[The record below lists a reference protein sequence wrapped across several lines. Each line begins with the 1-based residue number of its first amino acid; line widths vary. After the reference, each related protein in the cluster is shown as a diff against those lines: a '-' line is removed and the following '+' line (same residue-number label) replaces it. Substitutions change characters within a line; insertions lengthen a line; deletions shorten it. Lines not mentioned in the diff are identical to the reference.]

1 MATTEW
7 QPSFKKCFHTTVCV
21 SSFAFVVQLFVHFLR
36 VYYCCYRAFTLAW
49 FWPTESIQT
58 SRKRTAKEKQGE
70 RRNCKCQAHVL
81 PPPLLSTVLEPFLL
95 SSCRS
100 AGHELCI
107 GLVWDTPGVH
117 SHFAQVC
124 VCLYVCAGG
133 VNYQTYIWSGRLW
146 GREMPEHDFPSFF
159 CLPLTLSLP
168 PFSPSLHSSVISVT
182 PRRPRFSIDSNSVLS
197 ALLWIPSFHLALWM
211 AEKNRGENWPFLSLL
226 SLSLHV
232 SVFVCVRLFVRVC
245 GGGCGVDIG

>member
-1 MATTEW
+1 MF
-7 QPSFKKCFHTTVCV
+7 SHHSLCKLLCFCGAALCTLPPGV
-21 SSFAFVVQLFVHFLR
+21 LFV
-36 VYYCCYRAFTLAW
+36 CPQRAYKH
-49 FWPTESIQT
+49 PGKGRQKKN
-58 SRKRTAKEKQGE
+58 RE
-70 RRNCKCQAHVL
+70 REETVSVKL
-81 PPPLLSTVLEPFLL
+81 MFSPLLSSPLCWNPSSFHLAAALVMNYALGSCEIRQESTPTLL
-95 SSCRS
+95 R
-100 AGHELCI
+100 
-107 GLVWDTPGVH
+107 
-117 SHFAQVC
+117 C

>member
-1 MATTEW
+1 MF
-7 QPSFKKCFHTTVCV
+7 SHHSLCKLLCFCGAALCTLPPGV
-21 SSFAFVVQLFVHFLR
+21 LFV
-36 VYYCCYRAFTLAW
+36 CPQRAYKH
-49 FWPTESIQT
+49 PGKGRQKKN
-58 SRKRTAKEKQGE
+58 RE
-70 RRNCKCQAHVL
+70 REETVSVKL
-81 PPPLLSTVLEPFLL
+81 MFSPLLSSPLCWNPSSFHLAAALVMNYALGSCEIRQESTPTLL
-95 SSCRS
+95 RC
-100 AGHELCI
+100 
-107 GLVWDTPGVH
+107 
-117 SHFAQVC
+117 VC
-124 VCLYVCAGG
+124 VCMCAQGG
-133 VNYQTYIWSGRLW
+133 LIIKPTSEVVDYEEERC
-146 GREMPEHDFPSFF
+146 PSTIFHLFF